1 MKPHAWV
8 RIAATAGGPLLLIA
22 ALAWPLL
29 FTDATF
35 GEDWSNHLW
44 YMWHESLAIRATHLP
59 SLFLDYSGG
68 VFYPYYAFYGG
79 TLYALGGLLSL
90 ALGGAPLQAYVLTYL
105 LGFAAAY
112 GGWYWLARMF
122 HVRGWLAHLP
132 GLVFVTS
139 ASYLTMV
146 YGLGDWPEF
155 LAVSAMP
162 PMIAAGLAVMRAPRV
177 PAWPAAALLAS
188 SCVFF
193 GSHILTALW
202 GTTLLALVGFAL
214 ALAVPEARHA
224 VTLRGAAR
232 VAALVLPAV
241 FVSAWFLLPAAAYEA
256 QTAVAQSYPR
266 FRGLLQSTMYIVAAR
281 HLFTLSRARASSTIV
296 TVALPLLA
304 IAWTLASTAMLLFA
318 HRHRSV
324 TRHRQPASHR
334 GELTPRRREPWMGAL
349 LVLTLATALLVVLMT
364 HAGLIL
370 ALPRVYATLQ
380 FAFRLESYVLMG
392 VSGTLL
398 AALVLTTDRGAR
410 VTRWHWLLA
419 PIALASVLGAI
430 EQVDAYDPAGSRNA
444 SLASRGAVLA
454 SYASPIYEQEGLLD
468 YVDNR
473 LPIVRTPLPQVAFPP
488 STARGAR
495 AVTLAHPPRGRRID
509 TNLRAGPNLVHIT
522 GARIVATDAQADDVL
537 ELPPAASPSRSAR
550 VTVVAADG
558 PPIVAGR
565 VLSRLALIVL
575 AGELAWIARRRAR
588 RR

>member
-1 MKPHAWV
+1 VKSHAWV
-8 RIAATAGGPLLLIA
+8 RIAATVGGPLLLIG

-90 ALGGAPLQAYVLTYL
+90 ALGDAPLQAYILTYL

-122 HVRGWLAHLP
+122 GLRGWLAHLP

-139 ASYLTMV
+139 ASYLTMI

-177 PAWPAAALLAS
+177 RAWPAAALLAS

-214 ALAVPEARHA
+214 ALGVPGARHA
-224 VTLRGAAR
+224 VTPRGAAR
-232 VAALVLPAV
+232 VAALVLPAAL
-241 FVSAWFLLPAAAYEA
+241 VSAWFLLPAAAYEA
-256 QTAVAQSYPR
+256 QTAVAQSYPH

-281 HLFTLSRARASSTIV
+281 HLFTFSRARASGTIV
-296 TVALPLLA
+296 TVALPVLA
-304 IAWTLASTAMLLFA
+304 IAWTLASTARLLFA
-318 HRHRSV
+318 RRPGRA
-324 TRHRQPASHR
+324 TAHR
-334 GELTPRRREPWMGAL
+334 GPAAHRREPWMRAL
-349 LVLTLATALLVVLMT
+349 LVLTLATALLIVLMT

-370 ALPRVYATLQ
+370 ALPRFYATLQ
-380 FAFRLESYVLMG
+380 FGFRLESYVLMG
-392 VSGTLL
+392 VSGMLL
-398 AALVLTTDRGAR
+398 AALVLTTEGGAR
-410 VTRWHWLLA
+410 VTHWHWLLA
-419 PIALASVLGAI
+419 PIALVSIAGAI
-430 EQVDAYDPAGSRNA
+430 EQVDAYDPTGSRNA
-444 SLASRGAVLA
+444 SLVSRGAVLA

-468 YVDNR
+468 YVDDR
-473 LPIVRTPLPQVAFPP
+473 LPIMRTPLPQVAFPP

-495 AVTLAHPPRGRRID
+495 TVTLAHPPRGRRID
-509 TNLRAGPNLVHIT
+509 TNLRAGPSLVDIT
-522 GARIVATDAQADDVL
+522 GAKVVATDAQADDVL
-537 ELPPAASPSRSAR
+537 ELPPAASPSRGAR
-550 VTVVAADG
+550 VTVVPADG
-558 PPIVAGR
+558 LPIVAGR
-565 VLSRLALIVL
+565 VVSGLALIVL
-575 AGELAWIARRRAR
+575 AGELAWIALRPVRRR
-588 RR
+588 